1 MNTDT
6 PRVSLII
13 PVYNE
18 EPSLGELYERIT
30 AALGNLGQP
39 YEVVAVDDGS
49 RDKSLELLRSFRER
63 DKRWRVV
70 RLSRNF
76 GQSAA
81 IYAGFSCARGDYIL
95 MIDADLQVFPED
107 IPLLYEKLVDG
118 CDMVSGWRVN
128 RQDSLFR
135 KGMSRLLNRY
145 TESIT
150 GFRIHDHGCS
160 LKGFRRPLVEHMLE
174 FSHRCRYLPVDAA
187 MLGGRMEEVPV
198 RHTERRHGA
207 SKYSLF
213 KLFRTGFDM
222 VTSVTIMPLQM
233 IGLLGALCALA
244 GFAMGVRVLYIRL
257 LYGNLQQVE
266 SVIAAFFFLSGMQLM
281 VTGLMCEY
289 VGRIYIEAQKKPL
302 YIIQEEL
309 E

>member
-6 PRVSLII
+6 PKLSLVI
-13 PVYNE
+13 PVFNE
-18 EPSLGELYERIT
+18 APGLQELHQRTT
-30 AALGNLGQP
+30 AALEGLAQP
-39 YEVVAVDDGS
+39 WEVIAVDDGS
-49 RDKSLELLRSFRER
+49 QDASLEMLRSFREQ

-81 IYAGFSCARGDYIL
+81 LYAGFSYARGEYVL
-95 MIDADLQVFPED
+95 MMDADLQVFPED
-107 IPLLYEKLVDG
+107 IPLLYAKLADG

-128 RQDSLFR
+128 RRDSLFR
-135 KGMSRLLNRY
+135 KAISLLLNRY
-145 TESIT
+145 TEKVT
-150 GFRIHDHGCS
+150 GFKIHDHGCS
-160 LKGFRRPLVEHMLE
+160 LKGFSRRLVDNMLQ

-187 MLGGRMEEVPV
+187 MLGGRVEEVEV
-198 RHTERRHGA
+198 RHAERRHGA

-213 KLFRTGFDM
+213 KLLRTGFDM
-222 VTSVTIMPLQM
+222 VTSITIMPLQL
-233 IGLLGALCALA
+233 IGLLGGLCAIT
-244 GFAMGVRVLYIRL
+244 GFAMGLRVLYIRL
-257 LYGNLQQVE
+257 LYGNLLQLE

-289 VGRIYIEAQKKPL
+289 VGRIYIETQRKPL
-302 YIIQEEL
+302 FVIQEEL